1 MHRDH
6 LIMVYVQLS
15 EVRIV
20 VLRCGLDGLQVK
32 VALDEL
38 FKFFPVNLSIVLA
51 IRTVEDFLELI
62 DVSLPQG
69 SLLPIVFLGGN
80 HRVDYALE
88 VLKFLL

>member
-6 LIMVYVQLS
+6 LIIIDIQLS
-15 EVRIV
+15 EVRII
-20 VLRCGLDGLQVK
+20 VLSCRLDGLQVK
-32 VALDEL
+32 VALYEL
-38 FKFFPVNLSIVLA
+38 FKFFPVNLSIMLA

-80 HRVDYALE
+80 H
-88 VLKFLL
+88 

>member
-1 MHRDH
+1 MNELVHRDH
-6 LIMVYVQLS
+6 LIMVNVQLS

-20 VLRCGLDGLQVK
+20 VLRCRLDGLQVK
-32 VALDEL
+32 VTLYERL
-38 FKFFPVNLSIVLA
+38 KFFSVNLSIVLA

-80 HRVDYALE
+80 H
-88 VLKFLL
+88 

>member
-1 MHRDH
+1 MHRYH
-6 LIMVYVQLS
+6 LIIIDVQLS

-20 VLRCGLDGLQVK
+20 VLSCRLDGLQVK

-38 FKFFPVNLSIVLA
+38 FKFFPVNLSIMLA
-51 IRTVEDFLELI
+51 IRTVEDFLELV
-62 DVSLPQG
+62 DVRLPQG

-80 HRVDYALE
+80 HRVHNALE